1 MGIVPKNTFILKNT
15 AMAMQQT
22 THPTS
27 PPLALANAFNVNA
40 AKHSMVPRSGKK
52 FDHPNIL
59 HPANVHVKSGV
70 VHIITGAAEYIHAT
84 TSAST
89 AKDPTHVATMPRV
102 LVASMSG
109 TVDAKNN
116 ISPAKTQQTSPT
128 SHNRWDRRSGGS
140 RAQSMKNA
148 AKPIGVF
155 PRTSVE
161 KNCLNA
167 SLAILSMGLESEGAA
182 HGETRVLISPG
193 TLVAANIVDYNV

>member
-1 MGIVPKNTFILKNT
+1 MGIVPKNTFILKNS
-15 AMAMQQT
+15 AMPMPET
-22 THPTS
+22 IHPTS
-27 PPLALANAFNVNA
+27 LPSALANECSTNA
-40 AKHSMVPRSGKK
+40 TKVIMVPWRRKK

-128 SHNRWDRRSGGS
+128 SHSRWDRRSGGS
-140 RAQSMKNA
+140 KAQSMKKA
-148 AKPIGVF
+148 AKPSGAF

-161 KNCLNA
+161 KNCRNA
-167 SLAILSMGLESEGAA
+167 SPAMTSMGLDAEA
-182 HGETRVLISPG
+182 GETRMLVDSPG
-193 TLVAANIVDYNV
+193 ILAAESILGNR